1 VHGKQR
7 VNQSSDELRVTPSC
21 ALPRDRASAP
31 RGQTHASTQ
40 QRSHPPRSVWH
51 SLGVAPKQAVC
62 AGIHWASRL
71 NKQCVPLTRVWTRAG
86 GSVQTDGNRTEQ
98 HT

>member
-1 VHGKQR
+1 VHGKQ

-62 AGIHWASRL
+62 AANEGVNAR
-71 NKQCVPLTRVWTRAG
+71 G
-86 GSVQTDGNRTEQ
+86 GFGTDRREPHRTT
-98 HT
+98 H